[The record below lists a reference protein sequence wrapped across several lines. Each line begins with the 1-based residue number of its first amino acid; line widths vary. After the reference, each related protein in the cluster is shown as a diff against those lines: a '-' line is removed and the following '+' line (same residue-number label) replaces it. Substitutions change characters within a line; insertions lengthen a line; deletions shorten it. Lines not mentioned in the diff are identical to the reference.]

1 MMMKKNRYTTSLM
14 LLLLLQ
20 AGCSDFLEQQPG
32 SQISI
37 GEQLATREGM
47 LEAVAGMYS
56 SMETTLRFEQ
66 YTVYADLQ
74 GGNLKFSPDALGS
87 NQGALSVPPN
97 VQQVYNFND
106 TALESE
112 MESFYD
118 NSYAAISAAN
128 LLLEYIDKVAYL
140 SATDRDAIAAE
151 ALSVRAMMH
160 FALLQVYAQNIKYP
174 EANTPGIVYK
184 TETLQEALD
193 YAPRLGLQET
203 YTAITADLE
212 HALSLFPDAP
222 VLEGPGYSYFRAMSA
237 EALLARVYLE
247 QGAWENAYT
256 HATQVIATSGVT
268 LTPKESYLESW
279 EEPLQPVSEI
289 LLELSVSVDA
299 DGAIGGS
306 RSAQYGYSSANTYA
320 DYVASQD
327 LLDLYAPEDIRGALF
342 VVKELSTLEN
352 EQLVDR
358 PYYFTGKFQGNPG
371 NPILRLSEQ
380 YLIAAEAAYQLNN
393 TDAALSNLN
402 MIRERGGLQALVQI
416 DNLEEELFLERRRE
430 LAFENQLFFDLKRM
444 GRAVNRN
451 DGCLATTCILNYP
464 SNFFVLPIPQ
474 SNINLNANLIQ
485 NEGY

>member
-1 MMMKKNRYTTSLM
+1 MKMKKLLYTTSLIV
-14 LLLLLQ
+14 LLFAQ
-20 AGCSDFLEQQPG
+20 VGCSDFLEQQPG

-47 LEAVAGMYS
+47 LEAVTGMYS
-56 SMETTLRFEQ
+56 MLESTLRQEQ

-74 GGNLKFSPDALGS
+74 GGNLKFSPTASGS
-87 NQGALSVPPN
+87 NRGELSVPAN
-97 VQQVYNFND
+97 VQQLYNFND
-106 TALESE
+106 TALESQ

-128 LLLEYIDKVAYL
+128 LLLEYIDTVDYL
-140 SATDRDAIAAE
+140 SATERDAIAAE
-151 ALSVRAMMH
+151 ALSVRALMH
-160 FALLQVYAQNIKYP
+160 FALLQVYAQDSNYP
-174 EANTPGIVYK
+174 ENMPGIVYK
-184 TETLQEALD
+184 TETLQEELD

-203 YTAITADLE
+203 YTAIAADLE
-212 HALSLFPDAP
+212 QALSLFPDAP
-222 VLEGPGYSYFRAMSA
+222 VLEGPAYSYFRSMSA
-237 EALLARVYLE
+237 EALLARVYLA
-247 QGAWENAYT
+247 QGAWENAFT

-268 LTPKESYLESW
+268 LTPNESYLEAW
-279 EEPLQPVSEI
+279 EAPLQPVSEI
-289 LLELSVSVDA
+289 LLELAVPVDA

-306 RSAQYGYSSANTYA
+306 RAAQYGYSSANTYA
-320 DYVASQD
+320 DYVATQD

-342 VVKELSTLEN
+342 VEQELATLEN
-352 EQLVDR
+352 EQLVNR

-371 NPILRLSEQ
+371 NPLLRLSEQ

-402 MIRERGGLQALVQI
+402 AIRERAGLQPLVQTE
-416 DNLEEELFLERRRE
+416 NLEEELFLERRRE
-430 LAFENQLFFDLKRM
+430 LAFENQLFFDLKRT
-444 GRAVNRN
+444 GRDVHRN
-451 DGCLATTCILNYP
+451 DGCLSTTCSLDYP

>member
-20 AGCSDFLEQQPG
+20 LGCSDFLEQQPG

-56 SMETTLRFEQ
+56 SRETTLRFEQ

-74 GGNLKFSPDALGS
+74 GGNLKFSPDASGS

-128 LLLEYIDKVAYL
+128 LLLEYIDTVAYL

-160 FALLQVYAQNIKYP
+160 FALLQVYAQNINYP

-212 HALSLFPDAP
+212 QALSLFPDAP
-222 VLEGPGYSYFRAMSA
+222 VLEGPAYSYFRAMSA
-237 EALLARVYLE
+237 EALLARIYLA

-268 LTPKESYLESW
+268 LTPNEAYLESW

-306 RSAQYGYSSANTYA
+306 RAAQYGYSSANTYA

-327 LLDLYAPEDIRGALF
+327 LLDLYAPEDIRGDLF
-342 VVKELSTLEN
+342 VVQELATLEN
-352 EQLVDR
+352 QQLVNR
-358 PYYFTGKFQGNPG
+358 SYYFTGKFQGNPG
-371 NPILRLSEQ
+371 NPMLRLSEQ

-402 MIRERGGLQALVQI
+402 TIRERAALTALVQTE
-416 DNLEEELFLERRRE
+416 NLEEELFLERRRE
-430 LAFENQLFFDLKRM
+430 LAFENHLFFDVKRM
-444 GRAVNRN
+444 GRDVNRN
-451 DGCLATTCILNYP
+451 DGCLATTCSLDYP
-464 SNFFVLPIPQ
+464 SNYFVLPIPQ